1 MEVAKTMD
9 LAMENINKY
18 LKRGITRDPDKIIRE
33 MCKMRG
39 TNEVFMLVIE
49 ECSELIQRIT
59 KMMRTDTSEGKE
71 NSNIIALIEEYVDVQ
86 NVLKMLNTT
95 LELDT
100 VHEKMVH
107 DMERVKLSRMDERLT
122 EFEDMQYICMRNNK
136 MKQELERMKGEEE

>member
-9 LAMENINKY
+9 LTMENINKY

>member
-1 MEVAKTMD
+1 MEVSKTMD
-9 LAMENINKY
+9 LTMENINKY
-18 LKRGITRDPDKIIRE
+18 LKRGITRDPDEIIHG

-86 NVLKMLNTT
+86 NALKMLNTT

-107 DMERVKLSRMDERLT
+107 DMERVKLSRMDERLI

>member
-1 MEVAKTMD
+1 MD
-9 LAMENINKY
+9 LTMENINKY

-59 KMMRTDTSEGKE
+59 KMMRTDTSEGRE

>member
-1 MEVAKTMD
+1 MD
-9 LAMENINKY
+9 LTMENINKY

>member
-1 MEVAKTMD
+1 
-9 LAMENINKY
+9 MENINKY

-59 KMMRTDTSEGKE
+59 KMMRTDTSEGRE